1 MPERFIKRIFPLLA
15 TLLLVPWPIAYA
27 HTYTNDITGHNAVRI
42 EVAEPSAAPSWSA
55 FGKAT
60 GGVTTP
66 TDLFYIDATGNTA
79 DIQTILYLVNAQE
92 LSYCYRYLIL
102 KVKVYVKNDIGAWQE
117 ASMSNGGLIP
127 DTFITLHNGQVSF
140 TLPGYAEYKVTIN
153 RGSFYCITTNTDRGS
168 LSPEFYLE
176 AG

>member
-1 MPERFIKRIFPLLA
+1 MPERFIKKIFPLLA
-15 TLLLVPWPIAYA
+15 TLLLAPWPIAYA
-27 HTYTNDITGHNAVRI
+27 QSYDSNVNGQQPVRI

-55 FGKAT
+55 FGKAI

-66 TDLFYIDATGNTA
+66 TDLFYIDATENTA
-79 DIQTILYLVNAQE
+79 DITLTLYLTNTLE
-92 LSYCYRYLIL
+92 LSHCYRYLIL
-102 KVKVYVKNDIGAWQE
+102 KVKVYAKSNIGDWQE
-117 ASMSNGGLIP
+117 ASMSNEDLIP

-140 TLPGYAEYKVTIN
+140 TLSGYAEYKVTID
-153 RGSFYCITTNTDRGS
+153 RGSFYCITTSTDRGS